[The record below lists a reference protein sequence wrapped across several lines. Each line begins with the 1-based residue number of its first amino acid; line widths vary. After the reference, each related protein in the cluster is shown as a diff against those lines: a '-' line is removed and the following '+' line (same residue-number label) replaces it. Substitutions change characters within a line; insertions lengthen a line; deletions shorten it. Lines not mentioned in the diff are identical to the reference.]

1 MRRPGSNLARPTILS
16 ERGACDPATFRNR
29 MLAAER
35 DRLLSGAVTGPI
47 IAAGSRFGT
56 AEDTPLP
63 AAHAGEIVGEV
74 DDGAGV
80 QALVVR
86 IGGTTDRGDGS
97 HYHITWS
104 LGPGREAKESNDV
117 LAATK
122 WQRVQPPI
130 AIALAPAR
138 WTV

>member
-1 MRRPGSNLARPTILS
+1 
-16 ERGACDPATFRNR
+16 
-29 MLAAER
+29 
-35 DRLLSGAVTGPI
+35 
-47 IAAGSRFGT
+47 
-56 AEDTPLP
+56 
-63 AAHAGEIVGEV
+63 
-74 DDGAGV
+74 V
-80 QALVVR
+80 QALIIR

-122 WQRVQPPI
+122 WQRVYPPI

>member
-1 MRRPGSNLARPTILS
+1 MTRTIA
-16 ERGACDPATFRNR
+16 GWKVPP
-29 MLAAER
+29 AER
-35 DRLLSGAVTGPI
+35 DMLLERFEPRYAELVADHVTL
-47 IAAGSRFGT
+47 RFGT

-122 WQRVQPPI
+122 WQRVHPPI